1 MYIYLVQ
8 MRGKFSDG
16 HTDEWKPVHAFHTKR
31 EAERSL
37 EAAKE
42 DDEENP
48 MSVKWEYRIDKTYLY

>member
-1 MYIYLVQ
+1 

-37 EAAKE
+37 EAAKI